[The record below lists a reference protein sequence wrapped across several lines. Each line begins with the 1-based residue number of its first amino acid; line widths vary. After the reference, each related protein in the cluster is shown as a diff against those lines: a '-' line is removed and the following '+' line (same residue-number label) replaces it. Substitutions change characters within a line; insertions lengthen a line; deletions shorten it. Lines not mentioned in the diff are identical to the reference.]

1 VRKGGVRRG
10 GLQTSQKAILNMHET
25 RKVKVLEL
33 PLTGGC
39 ACGRV
44 RYEISVAPIDAG
56 YCHCGLCR
64 LTTGAVMLA
73 WATVPIHG
81 IHYTAGDP
89 SVYASSAWGE
99 RRFCAHCGAQF
110 EYRAQKNPKV
120 VDVNIGLLDKPEL
133 VPPASHVWVE
143 DEVPWLHIQDH
154 LPRYLG
160 RGPDI

>member
-1 VRKGGVRRG
+1 
-10 GLQTSQKAILNMHET
+10 MCET

-44 RYEISVAPIDAG
+44 RYEISTAPIDAG

-81 IHYTAGDP
+81 FHYTTGEP
-89 SVYASSAWGE
+89 SVYPSSAWGE
-99 RRFCAHCGAQF
+99 RRFCSHCGAQF
-110 EYRAQKNPKV
+110 EYRARKNPSV
-120 VDVNIGLLDKPEL
+120 VDVNIGLLDRPDL

>member
-1 VRKGGVRRG
+1 MPEPRR
-10 GLQTSQKAILNMHET
+10 IRH
-25 RKVKVLEL
+25 VEL

-39 ACGRV
+39 ACGRI

-73 WATVPIHG
+73 WATVPVDG
-81 IHYTAGDP
+81 FRYTVGEP
-89 SVYASSAWGE
+89 SVYHSSEWGE
-99 RRFCAHCGAQF
+99 RRFCPHCGAQF

-120 VDVNIGLLDKPEL
+120 VDVNIGLLDRPDL

-143 DEVPWLHIQDH
+143 DEVPWLHIQDD

-160 RGPDI
+160 RGPEY

>member
-1 VRKGGVRRG
+1 MGEPRRI
-10 GLQTSQKAILNMHET
+10 KYP
-25 RKVKVLEL
+25 EL

-44 RYEISVAPIDAG
+44 RYEITAPPIDAG

-73 WATVPIHG
+73 WATVPIDG
-81 IHYTAGDP
+81 FRYVVGEP
-89 SVYASSAWGE
+89 SVYRSSEWGE
-99 RRFCAHCGAQF
+99 RRFCSNCGAQF
-110 EYRAQKNPKV
+110 EYRAQKEPEV
-120 VDVNIGLLDKPEL
+120 VDVNIGLLDQPDQ

-143 DEVPWLHIQDH
+143 DEVTWLKIQDD

-160 RGPDI
+160 RGPEN